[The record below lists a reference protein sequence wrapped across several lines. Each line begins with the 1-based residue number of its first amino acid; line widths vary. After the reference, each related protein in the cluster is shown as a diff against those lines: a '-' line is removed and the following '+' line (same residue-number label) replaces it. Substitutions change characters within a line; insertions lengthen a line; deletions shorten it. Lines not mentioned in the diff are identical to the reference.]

1 MIKGGPKIIDDSLVL
16 CLDAHD
22 AKSYAGEPTTNFFYR
37 ETPRIDSSYSSFSY
51 NSDSSWS
58 ANHPNAIIVYNTDG
72 TDISSYVNTGAN
84 SGNWNVTSHA
94 HWVYDNELKKPVVR
108 MHSIPGYESQWRALH
123 RNLYQNL
130 SQLGLTAGD
139 KFTISWLQKAYVTG
153 VYARAGIY
161 MRTTGGSN
169 GFHAGQATSSDVGQ
183 LSNELGKWAHKSKTF
198 TVPSGMNETGYNV
211 GLYMY
216 GHYTPTRDN
225 TIYISDV
232 QVEAGDY
239 ETPAVQ
245 GVSSSNSGLWGSRS
259 ATNGWVD
266 RSGNSNDGTLVNGTD
281 TGVSHYRD
289 GEVIMP
295 VSASYLDFD
304 GSDDYIDGPIV
315 APNIG
320 AFTYEAVIYRTSS
333 DFLAVG
339 NGTALGGGTY
349 MQIFV
354 YDAGMKVNLYA
365 PQGLGGGWKTG
376 NTIPNVSNTF
386 VENNIYHVT
395 VVNDGT
401 VFYFYKNGVSLGSYD
416 HSYLSNTGSTR
427 LGILRNHVQS
437 VGGTG
442 RVYLARMYDKAL
454 TAAEVLSNYNATKN
468 RFT

>member
-1 MIKGGPKIIDDSLVL
+1 MIKGGPKIIDDNLVA

-22 AKSYAGEPTTNFFYR
+22 AKSYAGEPTTNLISNGGFENNTTSGWSFDPK
-37 ETPRIDSSYSSFSY
+37 TNGSFS
-51 NSDSSWS
+51 
-58 ANHPNAIIVYNTDG
+58 
-72 TDISSYVNTGAN
+72 
-84 SGNWNVTSHA
+84 VTSDDKKSGLYSA
-94 HWVYDNELKKPVVR
+94 KLTNSTSSAIALWKSISITSGQQYTMSAWIKNVSCPTTPYFSVSSGGTFNGTSSGSSTTGVTAGSDWVYV
-108 MHSIPGYESQWRALH
+108 
-123 RNLYQNL
+123 
-130 SQLGLTAGD
+130 
-139 KFTISWLQKAYVTG
+139 
-153 VYARAGIY
+153 
-161 MRTTGGSN
+161 
-169 GFHAGQATSSDVGQ
+169 
-183 LSNELGKWAHKSKTF
+183 SKTF
-198 TVPSGMNETGYNV
+198 TATNTQTTNPYIRTSYSSTQ
-211 GLYMY
+211 
-216 GHYTPTRDN
+216 GHFLVDDFQIENKTYSTPFAN
-225 TIYISDV
+225 T
-232 QVEAGDY
+232 
-239 ETPAVQ
+239 T
-245 GVSSSNSGLWGSRS
+245 RS
-259 ATNGWVD
+259 ATDGWKD

-354 YDAGMKVNLYA
+354 YDAGMRVNLYA

-386 VENNIYHVT
+386 VENNTYHVT

-442 RVYLARMYDKAL
+442 RVYLARMYDEAL

>member
-1 MIKGGPKIIDDSLVL
+1 MIKGGPKIIDDSLVA

-22 AKSYAGEPTTNFFYR
+22 AKSYAGEPITNMA
-37 ETPRIDSSYSSFSY
+37 Y
-51 NSDSSWS
+51 NIGILGQGSTWEAITSVPGSEGQTGPGSNVNFKKLNDNSVANTFLNSNGKIFRNYVNNPATSDSSSFNNNGGFRYASSINLTSGGASGYVIISFWCYLVTGYQGYGVNGLAS
-58 ANHPNAIIVYNTDG
+58 AYMQFQDSGGTYTGNGSLSRFVDGVSKSAPETFNAD
-72 TDISSYVNTGAN
+72 TGRWKFVQLRFTKPAN
-84 SGNWNVTSHA
+84 STA
-94 HWVYDNELKKPVVR
+94 
-108 MHSIPGYESQWRALH
+108 I
-123 RNLYQNL
+123 RNFYIYADKNTQGEMYVCQLQIEDRSDGGFYQ
-130 SQLGLTAGD
+130 
-139 KFTISWLQKAYVTG
+139 
-153 VYARAGIY
+153 
-161 MRTTGGSN
+161 
-169 GFHAGQATSSDVGQ
+169 
-183 LSNELGKWAHKSKTF
+183 
-198 TVPSGMNETGYNV
+198 VPF
-211 GLYMY
+211 
-216 GHYTPTRDN
+216 
-225 TIYISDV
+225 
-232 QVEAGDY
+232 VEGA
-239 ETPAVQ
+239 
-245 GVSSSNSGLWGSRS
+245 SSRS
-259 ATNGWVD
+259 ATDGWVD

-295 VSASYLDFD
+295 VSASYLDLD

-339 NGTALGGGTY
+339 SGTALGGGTY
-349 MQIFV
+349 MKIFV
-354 YDAGMKVNLYA
+354 YDAGMRVDLYA

-386 VENNIYHVT
+386 VENNTYHVT
-395 VVNDGT
+395 VVNGGT

-416 HSYLSNTGSTR
+416 HSYLSNTSSTR

-454 TAAEVLSNYNATKN
+454 TAAEVLQNYNATKN

>member
-1 MIKGGPKIIDDSLVL
+1 MAYGVYTPVTQGDTIMVSYWARCSPNLSSRSFTYGTYFGSGNSAFSATRTLTPEWQLITYTWTASVTYNFYQYFYLLADSQPYYVDMADLQVEVG
-16 CLDAHD
+16 
-22 AKSYAGEPTTNFFYR
+22 KSYS
-37 ETPRIDSSYSSFSY
+37 TP
-51 NSDSSWS
+51 
-58 ANHPNAIIVYNTDG
+58 
-72 TDISSYVNTGAN
+72 
-84 SGNWNVTSHA
+84 
-94 HWVYDNELKKPVVR
+94 
-108 MHSIPGYESQWRALH
+108 
-123 RNLYQNL
+123 
-130 SQLGLTAGD
+130 
-139 KFTISWLQKAYVTG
+139 
-153 VYARAGIY
+153 
-161 MRTTGGSN
+161 
-169 GFHAGQATSSDVGQ
+169 
-183 LSNELGKWAHKSKTF
+183 
-198 TVPSGMNETGYNV
+198 
-211 GLYMY
+211 
-216 GHYTPTRDN
+216 YTP
-225 TIYISDV
+225 
-232 QVEAGDY
+232 
-239 ETPAVQ
+239 P
-245 GVSSSNSGLWGSRS
+245 SSPRS

-266 RSGNSNDGTLVNGTD
+266 RSGNSNSGTLVNGTN

-295 VSASYLDFD
+295 VSASYLDLD

-339 NGTALGGGTY
+339 SGTALGGGTY
-349 MQIFV
+349 MKIFV
-354 YDAGMKVNLYA
+354 YDAGMRVDLYA

-386 VENNIYHVT
+386 VENNTYHVT

-454 TAAEVLSNYNATKN
+454 TAAEVLSNYNATKS
-468 RFT
+468 RFGL